1 LCKSIQLIV
10 DELCPEKWSKSIFIN
25 EYIDHALSVTQIN
38 HLESPTRVSLDE
50 LSEILSLLP
59 EVETL
64 KISSLSFSNPT
75 CLSEKDIEFVFCLLI
90 ENHIT
95 KVFLKKMVQIAD
107 IYFLSL
113 ISPRINHLQINF
125 INYKHVES
133 VVGFILTE
141 IKTKTDCLLRVMC
154 FCVATPDDGM
164 GKKLEKMIKK
174 VNLLADFMIKHAMDK
189 IYLQWK

>member
-1 LCKSIQLIV
+1 M
-10 DELCPEKWSKSIFIN
+10 
-25 EYIDHALSVTQIN
+25 
-38 HLESPTRVSLDE
+38 ESPTRVSLDK

-75 CLSEKDIEFVFCLLI
+75 CLSEKDAEFIFCLLI

-95 KVFLKKMVQIAD
+95 KVFLKKVVQIAD

-113 ISPRINHLQINF
+113 ISPRINHLQINC

-174 VNLLADFMIKHAMDK
+174 VNLLADFMIKHVMDK